1 MGDMNGDGLDDV
13 VFADNGNRRV
23 RVLLQQEDGKFSEL
37 EQKLE
42 PAIPSLGQWLRLADV
57 NGDGRLDVVLSRTVS
72 SSAPNEA
79 GGWNV
84 YLNRSK

>member
-1 MGDMNGDGLDDV
+1 MNGDGLDDV

-23 RVLLQQEDGKFSEL
+23 RVLLQQANGTFAEL

-72 SSAPNEA
+72 SSAPNES

-84 YLNRSK
+84 YLNRAK